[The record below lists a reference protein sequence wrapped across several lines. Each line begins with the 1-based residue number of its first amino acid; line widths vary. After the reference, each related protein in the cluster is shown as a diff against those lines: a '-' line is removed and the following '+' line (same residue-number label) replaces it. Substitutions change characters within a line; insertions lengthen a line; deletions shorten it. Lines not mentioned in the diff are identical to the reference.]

1 MQKNFVVKGNIIS
14 SKNPSELAIHENA
27 FLVCAEG
34 LTAGIF
40 PELPEEYASFP
51 LYDYGKCLIIP
62 GLVDLHVHAP
72 QYTYRGLGMDK
83 ELLDWLQTYA
93 FPEESR
99 YEDPDYAER
108 AYRIFVEKMRT
119 NATTRACI
127 FATAH
132 VPATLL
138 LMEMLEKSGLIT
150 YVGKVSMD
158 RNAPAP
164 LCEESPAVAAAAV
177 EKWLKTSLK
186 KYKNTKPMLTPRF
199 IPSCTD
205 DLLTSLGRFQK
216 KYHVPVQSHLS
227 ENLSE
232 IAWVRELCPYSS
244 DYGEAYEHFG
254 LFGGNAPTVMAHG
267 VWPGK
272 REFAR
277 IKERGVYIAHCP
289 QSNTNIASGIAP
301 VRQYLDAGIHIG
313 LGSDVAGGS
322 SDSIFRAMV
331 DAIQVSK
338 LRWRLITQDDAP
350 ITLDEAF
357 YMATAGGGEFFGKD
371 GKFEEGY
378 EFDAVV
384 LDDENLPTPRE
395 FSTHERLERI
405 VYLGD
410 DRNIAAKFVAGRK
423 LFG

>member
-34 LTAGIF
+34 LTVGIF

-132 VPATLL
+132 VSATLL

-357 YMATAGGGEFFGKD
+357 YMATAGGGEFFGKV

>member
-40 PELPEEYASFP
+40 PKLPEEYASFP

-177 EKWLKTSLK
+177 EKWLKASLK

-357 YMATAGGGEFFGKD
+357 YMATAGGGEFFGKV

>member
-1 MQKNFVVKGNIIS
+1 MQKNFVVKGNIIY
-14 SKNPSELAIHENA
+14 SKNPSDLVIHENA

-158 RNAPAP
+158 RNASAP

-205 DLLTSLGRFQK
+205 ELLTFLGRFQK

-322 SDSIFRAMV
+322 SDSIFRAML

-357 YMATAGGGEFFGKD
+357 YMATAGGGEFFGKV

>member
-1 MQKNFVVKGNIIS
+1 MQKNFVVKGNIIY
-14 SKNPSELAIHENA
+14 SKNPSDLAIHENA

-132 VPATLL
+132 MPATLL

-177 EKWLKTSLK
+177 EKWLKISLK

-205 DLLTSLGRFQK
+205 ELLTFLGRFQK

-357 YMATAGGGEFFGKD
+357 YMATAGGGEFFGKV

>member
-1 MQKNFVVKGNIIS
+1 MQKNFVVKGNIIY
-14 SKNPSELAIHENA
+14 SKNPSDLAIYEDA

-34 LTAGIF
+34 LTVGIF

-99 YEDPDYAER
+99 YEDSDYAER

-205 DLLTSLGRFQK
+205 ELLTFLGRFQK

-357 YMATAGGGEFFGKD
+357 YMATAGGGEFFGKV

>member
-1 MQKNFVVKGNIIS
+1 MQKNFVVKGNIIY
-14 SKNPSELAIHENA
+14 SKNPSDLAIYENA

-34 LTAGIF
+34 LTVGIF

-119 NATTRACI
+119 NATTRACS

-205 DLLTSLGRFQK
+205 ELLTFLGRFQK

-357 YMATAGGGEFFGKD
+357 YMATAGGGEFFGKV

-378 EFDAVV
+378 EFDAIV

>member
-357 YMATAGGGEFFGKD
+357 YMATAGGGEFFGKV

-423 LFG
+423 LF

>member
-150 YVGKVSMD
+150 YVGKGSMD

-357 YMATAGGGEFFGKD
+357 YMATAGGGEFFGKV

-384 LDDENLPTPRE
+384 LDDENLPAPRE

>member
-1 MQKNFVVKGNIIS
+1 MQKNFVVKGNIIY
-14 SKNPSELAIHENA
+14 SKNPSDLAIYENA

-350 ITLDEAF
+350 ITLNEAF
-357 YMATAGGGEFFGKD
+357 YMATAGGGEFFGKV

>member
-14 SKNPSELAIHENA
+14 SKNPSELTIHENA

-34 LTAGIF
+34 LTADIF

-357 YMATAGGGEFFGKD
+357 YMATAGGGEFFGKV

-378 EFDAVV
+378 EFDAIV
-384 LDDENLPTPRE
+384 LDDENLPAPRE

>member
-1 MQKNFVVKGNIIS
+1 MQKNFVVKGNIIY
-14 SKNPSELAIHENA
+14 SKNPSDLAIHENA

-34 LTAGIF
+34 LTVGIF

-205 DLLTSLGRFQK
+205 ELLTFLGRFQK

-301 VRQYLDAGIHIG
+301 VRQYLDAGIHTG

-338 LRWRLITQDDAP
+338 LRWRLVTQDDAP

-357 YMATAGGGEFFGKD
+357 YMATAGGGEFFGKV

>member
-1 MQKNFVVKGNIIS
+1 MQKNFVVKGNIIY
-14 SKNPSELAIHENA
+14 SKNPSDLAIHENA

-34 LTAGIF
+34 LTVGIF

-205 DLLTSLGRFQK
+205 ELLTFLGRFQK

-357 YMATAGGGEFFGKD
+357 YMATAGGGEFFGKV

-384 LDDENLPTPRE
+384 LDDENLPAPRE

>member
-14 SKNPSELAIHENA
+14 SKNPSELTIHENA

-177 EKWLKTSLK
+177 EKWLKASLK

-357 YMATAGGGEFFGKD
+357 YMATAGGGEFFGKV

-378 EFDAVV
+378 EFDAIV
-384 LDDENLPTPRE
+384 LDDENLPAPRE

>member
-350 ITLDEAF
+350 ITLDESF
-357 YMATAGGGEFFGKD
+357 YMATAGGGEFFGKV

>member
-1 MQKNFVVKGNIIS
+1 MQKNFVVKGNIIY
-14 SKNPSELAIHENA
+14 SKNPSDLAIYEDA

-205 DLLTSLGRFQK
+205 NLLTSLGRFQK

-357 YMATAGGGEFFGKD
+357 YMATAGGGEFFGKV

>member
-1 MQKNFVVKGNIIS
+1 MQKNFVVKGNIIY
-14 SKNPSELAIHENA
+14 SKNPSDLAIHENA

-62 GLVDLHVHAP
+62 GRVDLHVHAP

-205 DLLTSLGRFQK
+205 ELLTFLGRFQK

-322 SDSIFRAMV
+322 SDSIFRAML

-357 YMATAGGGEFFGKD
+357 YMATAGGGEFFGKV

>member
-1 MQKNFVVKGNIIS
+1 MQKNFVVKGNIIY
-14 SKNPSELAIHENA
+14 SKNPSDLAIHENA

-119 NATTRACI
+119 NATTRACS

-205 DLLTSLGRFQK
+205 ELLTFLGRFQK

-322 SDSIFRAMV
+322 SDSIFRAML

-357 YMATAGGGEFFGKD
+357 YMATAGGGEFFGKV

>member
-1 MQKNFVVKGNIIS
+1 MQKNFVVKGNIIY
-14 SKNPSELAIHENA
+14 SKNPSDLAIHENA

-34 LTAGIF
+34 LTVGIF

-164 LCEESPAVAAAAV
+164 LCEESPVVAAAAV

-205 DLLTSLGRFQK
+205 ELLTFLGRFQK

-357 YMATAGGGEFFGKD
+357 YMATAGGGEFFGKV

-410 DRNIAAKFVAGRK
+410 DRNIAVKFVAGRK

>member
-40 PELPEEYASFP
+40 PKLPEEYASFP

-357 YMATAGGGEFFGKD
+357 YMATAGGGEFFGKV

>member
-1 MQKNFVVKGNIIS
+1 MQKNFVVKGNIIY
-14 SKNPSELAIHENA
+14 SKNPSNLAIYENA

-357 YMATAGGGEFFGKD
+357 YMATAGGGEFFGKV

>member
-1 MQKNFVVKGNIIS
+1 MQKNFVVKGNIIY
-14 SKNPSELAIHENA
+14 SKNPSDLAIHENA

-205 DLLTSLGRFQK
+205 ELLTFLGRFQK

-322 SDSIFRAMV
+322 SDSIFRAML

-357 YMATAGGGEFFGKD
+357 YMATAGGGEFFGKV

-384 LDDENLPTPRE
+384 LYDENLPTPRE

>member
-1 MQKNFVVKGNIIS
+1 MQKNFVVKGNIIY
-14 SKNPSELAIHENA
+14 SKNPSDLAIHENA

-99 YEDPDYAER
+99 YEDSDYAER

-205 DLLTSLGRFQK
+205 ELLTFLGRFQK

-357 YMATAGGGEFFGKD
+357 YMATAGGGEFFGKV

>member
-40 PELPEEYASFP
+40 PKLPEEYASFP

-62 GLVDLHVHAP
+62 GLVDLHVHAS

-357 YMATAGGGEFFGKD
+357 YMATAGGGEFFGKV

>member
-14 SKNPSELAIHENA
+14 SKNPSELTIHENA

-34 LTAGIF
+34 LTVGIF

-357 YMATAGGGEFFGKD
+357 YMATAGGGEFFGKV

>member
-1 MQKNFVVKGNIIS
+1 MQKNFVVKGNIIY
-14 SKNPSELAIHENA
+14 SKNPSDLAIHENA

-62 GLVDLHVHAP
+62 GLVELHVHAP
-72 QYTYRGLGMDK
+72 QYTYRGLGMDQ

-205 DLLTSLGRFQK
+205 ELLTFLGRFQK

-322 SDSIFRAMV
+322 SDSIFRAML

-357 YMATAGGGEFFGKD
+357 YMATAGGGEFFGKV

>member
-1 MQKNFVVKGNIIS
+1 MQKNFVVKGNIIY
-14 SKNPSELAIHENA
+14 SKNPSDLAIYEDA

-357 YMATAGGGEFFGKD
+357 YMATAGGGEFFGKV

>member
-1 MQKNFVVKGNIIS
+1 MQKNFVVKGNIIY
-14 SKNPSELAIHENA
+14 SKKPSELAIHENA

-99 YEDPDYAER
+99 YADPDYAER

-357 YMATAGGGEFFGKD
+357 YMATAGGGEFFGKV

-384 LDDENLPTPRE
+384 LDDESLPAPRE

>member
-14 SKNPSELAIHENA
+14 SKNPSELTIHENA

-357 YMATAGGGEFFGKD
+357 YMATAGGGEFFGKV

>member
-14 SKNPSELAIHENA
+14 SKNPSDLAIHENA

-40 PELPEEYASFP
+40 PKLPEEYASFP

-357 YMATAGGGEFFGKD
+357 YMATAGGGEFFGKV

>member
-357 YMATAGGGEFFGKD
+357 YMATAGGGEFFGKV

-378 EFDAVV
+378 EFDAIV
-384 LDDENLPTPRE
+384 LDDENLPAPRE

>member
-205 DLLTSLGRFQK
+205 ELLTSLGRFQK

-357 YMATAGGGEFFGKD
+357 YMATAGGGEFFGKV

>member
-1 MQKNFVVKGNIIS
+1 MQKNFVVKGNIIY
-14 SKNPSELAIHENA
+14 SKNPSDLAIYEDA

-357 YMATAGGGEFFGKD
+357 YMATAGGGEFLGKV

>member
-357 YMATAGGGEFFGKD
+357 YMATVGGGEFFGKV

>member
-1 MQKNFVVKGNIIS
+1 MQKNFVVKGNIIY
-14 SKNPSELAIHENA
+14 SKNPSDLAIHENA

-357 YMATAGGGEFFGKD
+357 YMATAGGGEFFGKV

>member
-40 PELPEEYASFP
+40 PKLPEEYASFP

-99 YEDPDYAER
+99 YADPDYAER

-322 SDSIFRAMV
+322 YDSIFRAMV

-357 YMATAGGGEFFGKD
+357 YMATAGGGEFFGKV

-384 LDDENLPTPRE
+384 LDDESLPAPRE

>member
-1 MQKNFVVKGNIIS
+1 MQKSFVVKGNIIY
-14 SKNPSELAIHENA
+14 SKNPSELAIYENA

-34 LTAGIF
+34 LTVGIF

-99 YEDPDYAER
+99 YADSDYAER
-108 AYRIFVEKMRT
+108 AYQIFVEKMRT

-205 DLLTSLGRFQK
+205 ELLTFLGRFQK

-357 YMATAGGGEFFGKD
+357 YMATAGGGEFFGKV

-384 LDDENLPTPRE
+384 LDDENLPAPRE

>member
-14 SKNPSELAIHENA
+14 SKNPSEMAIHENA

-357 YMATAGGGEFFGKD
+357 YMATAGGGEFFGKV

-384 LDDENLPTPRE
+384 LDDENLPAPRE

>member
-1 MQKNFVVKGNIIS
+1 MQKNFVVKGNIIY
-14 SKNPSELAIHENA
+14 SKNPSDLAIHENA

-34 LTAGIF
+34 LTVGIF

-357 YMATAGGGEFFGKD
+357 YMATAGGGEFFGKV